1 MANKRPSLITIGLS
15 EIQVGE
21 ASKEG
26 TMPTTLNKI
35 GKTYKDTCKIN
46 QDAAEVTE
54 HYEEGMAAPEVRKKS
69 RKIPRLV
76 FSIMDANVQDLVDYV
91 GGVNLGT
98 DAEPKW
104 GYDGNEVVA
113 NKAIFVKTEQGLDFE
128 IPNGDIEA
136 VINADMSAK
145 GIFLVDFT
153 VTPMAV
159 DAGKALRGIPKK
171 KTT

>member
-1 MANKRPSLITIGLS
+1 MATRTSTITLGLS
-15 EIQVGE
+15 EIQVGV

-35 GKTYKDTCKIN
+35 GKTYKDTCKIA
-46 QDAAEVTE
+46 QEAAEVTE
-54 HYEEGMAAPEVRKKS
+54 HYEEGMAAPEVRKKA
-69 RKIPRLV
+69 RKIPKLT

-91 GGVNLGT
+91 GGANIGT
-98 DAEPKW
+98 AEDPKW
-104 GYDGNEVVA
+104 GYDGNEAVA
-113 NKAIFVKTEQGLDFE
+113 NRAIFVKTEQGLDFE

-159 DAGKALRGIPKK
+159 DSGKALRGIPKK
-171 KTT
+171 

>member
-1 MANKRPSLITIGLS
+1 MANTRTSLITLGLS

-21 ASKEG
+21 ASKAG
-26 TMPTTLNKI
+26 TMPTVLNKI
-35 GKTYKDTCKIN
+35 GKTYKDTCKIA
-46 QDAAEVTE
+46 QDSADVTE

-69 RKIPRLV
+69 RKIPTLT
-76 FSIMDANVQDLVDYV
+76 FSIMDANVQDLVAYV
-91 GGVNLGT
+91 GGDNIGT
-98 DAEPKW
+98 DAAPKW

-113 NKAIFVKTEQGLDFE
+113 NRAIFVKTEQGLDFE

-159 DAGKALRGIPKK
+159 DAGKALRGIPK
-171 KTT
+171 T